1 MPSAAPNT
9 SGRLR
14 LNANRLRAV
23 DPRRRNQM
31 PDDDESHAE
40 ETDNSGDSSEETSD
54 TFELEDEYSKKSLND
69 FERK

>member
-1 MPSAAPNT
+1 
-9 SGRLR
+9 
-14 LNANRLRAV
+14 
-23 DPRRRNQM
+23 M